1 MRTNTL
7 LALVLCAGLPA
18 GDRHVEIHVLQG
30 GKPRAKALVVALHGG
45 SFRGRPPLE
54 RAQQLLDDLGP
65 DASRAGLRL
74 LVPVAEEQPAP
85 GPYRVPWLRPEGE
98 AQVWTLV
105 RAEIDSRRAHPRRV
119 FLAGHGA
126 GATAA
131 LTLAARQPSLVAGV
145 AAWSGTPEPLWD
157 EQRRVVG
164 LAEPVVE
171 GLRGVPVYL
180 RTARDDPYLDR
191 DALRLLVDGLRA
203 QALEHHLPG
212 PVWVEGDG
220 GHGWGPEGP
229 AEGLKWLARLGR

>member
-1 MRTNTL
+1 MHITTF
-7 LALVLCAGLPA
+7 LALILCAGLSA
-18 GDRHVEIHVLQG
+18 GDRLAEPRVLQG
-30 GKPRAKALVVALHGG
+30 GKARSKALVVALHGG

-54 RAQQLLDDLGP
+54 RAQQLLEDLDS
-65 DASRAGLRL
+65 DAGRAGLRL
-74 LVPVAEEQPAP
+74 LVPVAEEFPAP

-98 AQVWTLV
+98 AQVWALV
-105 RAEIDSRRAHPRRV
+105 RAETDGRRADPRRV

-131 LTLAARQPSLVAGV
+131 LTLAARQPALVAGV

-157 EQRRVVG
+157 EERRVVG

-171 GLRGVPVYL
+171 GLLSVPVFL

-203 QALEHHLPG
+203 QAREHHLPG
-212 PVWVEGDG
+212 PTWLEGDG

-229 AEGLKWLARLGR
+229 AEGLKWLAKVAK

>member
-1 MRTNTL
+1 MGTNTL

-98 AQVWTLV
+98 AQVWTL
-105 RAEIDSRRAHPRRV
+105 
-119 FLAGHGA
+119 
-126 GATAA
+126 
-131 LTLAARQPSLVAGV
+131 
-145 AAWSGTPEPLWD
+145 
-157 EQRRVVG
+157 
-164 LAEPVVE
+164 
-171 GLRGVPVYL
+171 
-180 RTARDDPYLDR
+180 
-191 DALRLLVDGLRA
+191 
-203 QALEHHLPG
+203 
-212 PVWVEGDG
+212 
-220 GHGWGPEGP
+220 
-229 AEGLKWLARLGR
+229 